1 MNRAAQ
7 LRTVQ
12 VDGNGNRQHDDDG
25 DGEDD

>member
-7 LRTVQ
+7 LRTVK

-25 DGEDD
+25 GDEDD

>member
-7 LRTVQ
+7 LWTVK
-12 VDGNGNRQHDDDG
+12 VNGNGHRQHDEDG